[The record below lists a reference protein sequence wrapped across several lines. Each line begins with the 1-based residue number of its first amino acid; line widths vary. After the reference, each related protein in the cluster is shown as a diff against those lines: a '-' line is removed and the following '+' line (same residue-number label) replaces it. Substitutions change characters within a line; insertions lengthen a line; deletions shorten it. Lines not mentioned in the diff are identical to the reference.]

1 MREASASQPMME
13 NVRFGEMPLHPRV
26 DPGTLVLAAAW
37 QWTPAG
43 VATLAATAVFVALAA
58 YVWRRRSG
66 SAGAALVLVLVAVL
80 LWAAAYAA
88 ELGATELAAKRRWGD
103 FKYVGI
109 CLLPPAWFAFAAL
122 FSGRGQWVNRRTL
135 LLLAAEPLLVLVL
148 LANGATHDL
157 IRWYPAS
164 AVGDQGAVAIPGP
177 LFWPHLAYS
186 SLVLWVSL
194 GLMVAALL
202 RASSVYRKVSLI
214 LIGSLIV
221 PYVLN
226 LLYNFDIG
234 PFGRIDFTPFAFTAS
249 CLVLVWGL
257 FRFRLL
263 GISPVARGV
272 VFETITDAVVVL
284 DPLRRV
290 VDANPAAERVL
301 GVPLADATGR
311 PLEEVLPEAAGLPEE
326 LTVSRDGVTRRYEL
340 TGVPMPDRE
349 GEPIGWLVVLR
360 DVTERHRTQRHLRR
374 LDEQRRFLLERLV
387 TSQEEERRQL
397 ASDIHDDAIQA
408 MVAVTLEL
416 QVLGGRLRDPAA
428 HELLERLKAT
438 ATDSVGRLRQL
449 VFELHPPLLEQV
461 GLAAALEQYA
471 RRASEL
477 TRPAHDQD
485 HGIPEGDQAG
495 RHGHAQA
502 SLAGFSVQVSNE
514 VKVELPAE
522 VRVLAYRVV
531 QEALANVRAHA
542 KAGRVAIRLEEAD
555 GGVLVRVSDDGVG
568 FLPGVVERQQ
578 RRGHLGL
585 VSMREQ
591 AAMAGGWCR
600 VSSAPGMGTTVEL
613 WLPLPVAE

>member
-1 MREASASQPMME
+1 
-13 NVRFGEMPLHPRV
+13 MPLHPRV
-26 DPGTLVLAAAW
+26 EPGTLILAAAW
-37 QWTPAG
+37 RWTPAG
-43 VATLAATAVFVALAA
+43 VATLAATVVFVGLAA
-58 YVWRRRSG
+58 YVWRRRGG
-66 SAGAALVLVLVAVL
+66 STGAALALVLVAVL
-80 LWAAAYAA
+80 LWAGAYAA

-122 FSGRGQWVNRRTL
+122 FSGRGHWVNRRNL
-135 LLLAAEPLLVLVL
+135 LLLAVEPLLVLAL
-148 LANGATHDL
+148 LANRATHDL
-157 IRWYPAS
+157 IRWYPAW
-164 AVGDQGAVAIPGP
+164 AAGDLGAVARPGP

-194 GLMVAALL
+194 GLMVVALL

-214 LIGSLIV
+214 LIASLV
-221 PYVLN
+221 APYVLN
-226 LLYNFDIG
+226 LLYNFDVG
-234 PFGRIDFTPFAFTAS
+234 PFGRVDFTPFAFTAS

-284 DPLRRV
+284 DPLRRI

-311 PLEEVLPEAAGLPEE
+311 PLDEVLPEAAGLPEE
-326 LTVSRDGVTRRYEL
+326 LAVSRGGATRRYEL

-349 GEPIGWLVVLR
+349 GAPLGWLVVLR

-428 HELLERLKAT
+428 HQLLERLKAT

-449 VFELHPPLLEQV
+449 VFELHPPLLDQV

-477 TRPAHDQD
+477 
-485 HGIPEGDQAG
+485 
-495 RHGHAQA
+495 
-502 SLAGFSVQVSNE
+502 AGFSVQVSDE
-514 VKVELPAE
+514 VRGELPAE
-522 VRVLAYRVV
+522 VRVLAYRIV

-613 WLPLPVAE
+613 WLPGSGDGVTLEARA

>member
-1 MREASASQPMME
+1 MMD
-13 NVRFGEMPLHPRV
+13 NARFGAMPHHPRV
-26 DPGTLVLAAAW
+26 DPGTFLLAAAW

-43 VATLAATAVFVALAA
+43 VATLAATLVFVVLVA

-66 SAGAALVLVLVAVL
+66 SAGAALALVLVAVL
-80 LWAAAYAA
+80 LWAGAYAA
-88 ELGATELAAKRRWGD
+88 ELGATGLSAKRAWGD

-135 LLLAAEPLLVLVL
+135 ALLAVEPLLVLAL
-148 LANGATHDL
+148 LANANTHDL
-157 IRWYPAS
+157 IRWYPPS
-164 AVGDQGAVAIPGP
+164 AAADPAAVARPGP
-177 LFWPHLAYS
+177 LFWPHLAYC

-194 GLMVAALL
+194 GLMLAALL

-214 LIGSLIV
+214 LIASLIA
-221 PYVLN
+221 PYILN
-226 LLYNFDIG
+226 LLYNFDVG
-234 PFGRIDFTPFAFTAS
+234 PFGQVDFTPFAFTAS

-263 GISPVARGV
+263 GISPVARGL

-284 DPLRRV
+284 DPLRRI

-301 GVPLADATGR
+301 GVSLADATGR
-311 PLEEVLPEAAGLPEE
+311 PLDELLPEAEGLPGN
-326 LTVSRDGVTRRYEL
+326 LAVSRGGATRRYEL
-340 TGVPMPDRE
+340 TSDPMPDRE
-349 GEPIGWLVVLR
+349 EVPIGWLVVLR

-428 HELLERLKAT
+428 HQLLERLKAT

-449 VFELHPPLLEQV
+449 VFELRPPLLDQV

-477 TRPAHDQD
+477 
-485 HGIPEGDQAG
+485 
-495 RHGHAQA
+495 
-502 SLAGFSVQVSNE
+502 AGFTVQVSNE
-514 VKVELPAE
+514 VRAELPAE
-522 VRVLAYRVV
+522 VRVLAYRIV

-542 KAGRVAIRLEEAD
+542 KASRVAIRLEEAD

-613 WLPLPVAE
+613 WLPLPVAQ

>member
-1 MREASASQPMME
+1 
-13 NVRFGEMPLHPRV
+13 MPFHPRV
-26 DPGTLVLAAAW
+26 DPGTLTLAAAW

-43 VATLAATAVFVALAA
+43 VATLAATVVFVGLAA

-66 SAGAALVLVLVAVL
+66 SAGAALALVLVAVL

-88 ELGATELAAKRRWGD
+88 ELGATELAVKQRWGD

-122 FSGRGQWVNRRTL
+122 FSGRGQWVTRRNL
-135 LLLAAEPLLVLVL
+135 VLLAVEPVLVLVL

-157 IRWYPAS
+157 IRYYPAS
-164 AVGDQGAVAIPGP
+164 AVGDQGAVARPGP

-194 GLMVAALL
+194 GLMVVALL

-214 LIGSLIV
+214 LIASLV
-221 PYVLN
+221 APYVLN

-234 PFGRIDFTPFAFTAS
+234 PFGRVDLTPFAFTAA

-263 GISPVARGV
+263 GISPVARGL

-311 PLEEVLPEAAGLPEE
+311 PLDEVLPEAAGLPED
-326 LTVSRDGVTRRYEL
+326 LTVSRGGTTRRYEL

-349 GEPIGWLVVLR
+349 GAPIGWLVVLR

-428 HELLERLKAT
+428 HALLERLKAT

-449 VFELHPPLLEQV
+449 VFELHPPLLDQV

-477 TRPAHDQD
+477 
-485 HGIPEGDQAG
+485 
-495 RHGHAQA
+495 
-502 SLAGFSVQVSNE
+502 AGFSVQVSNE
-514 VKVELPAE
+514 VRGELPAE
-522 VRVLAYRVV
+522 VRVLAYRIV

-542 KAGRVAIRLEEAD
+542 KASRVAIRLEEAD

-600 VSSAPGMGTTVEL
+600 VASAPGMGTTVEL
-613 WLPLPVAE
+613 WLPGSGGD

>member
-1 MREASASQPMME
+1 
-13 NVRFGEMPLHPRV
+13 MPFHPRV
-26 DPGTLVLAAAW
+26 DPGTLTLAAAW

-43 VATLAATAVFVALAA
+43 VATLAATVVFVGLAA

-66 SAGAALVLVLVAVL
+66 SAGAALALVLVAVL

-88 ELGATELAAKRRWGD
+88 ELGATELAVKQRWGD

-122 FSGRGQWVNRRTL
+122 FSGRGQWVTRRNL
-135 LLLAAEPLLVLVL
+135 VLLAVEPVLVLVL

-157 IRWYPAS
+157 IRYYPAS
-164 AVGDQGAVAIPGP
+164 AVGDQGAVARPGP

-194 GLMVAALL
+194 GLMVVALL

-214 LIGSLIV
+214 LIASLV
-221 PYVLN
+221 APYVLN

-234 PFGRIDFTPFAFTAS
+234 PFGRVDLTPFAFTAS

-311 PLEEVLPEAAGLPEE
+311 PLDEVLPEAAGLPED
-326 LTVSRDGVTRRYEL
+326 LAVSRGGTTRRYEL

-349 GEPIGWLVVLR
+349 GTPIGWLVVLR

-428 HELLERLKAT
+428 HALLERLKAT

-449 VFELHPPLLEQV
+449 VFELHPPLLDQV

-477 TRPAHDQD
+477 
-485 HGIPEGDQAG
+485 
-495 RHGHAQA
+495 
-502 SLAGFSVQVSNE
+502 AGFSVQVSNE
-514 VKVELPAE
+514 VRGELPAE
-522 VRVLAYRVV
+522 VRVLAYRIV

-542 KAGRVAIRLEEAD
+542 KASRVAIRLEEAD

-600 VSSAPGMGTTVEL
+600 VASAPGMGTTVEL
-613 WLPLPVAE
+613 WLPGSGGD

>member
-1 MREASASQPMME
+1 
-13 NVRFGEMPLHPRV
+13 MPFHPRV
-26 DPGTLVLAAAW
+26 DPGTLTLAAAW

-43 VATLAATAVFVALAA
+43 VATLAATVVFVGLAA

-66 SAGAALVLVLVAVL
+66 SAGAALALVLVAVL

-88 ELGATELAAKRRWGD
+88 ELGATELAVKQRWGD

-122 FSGRGQWVNRRTL
+122 FSGRGQWVTRRNL
-135 LLLAAEPLLVLVL
+135 VLLAVEPVLVLVL

-157 IRWYPAS
+157 IRYYPAS
-164 AVGDQGAVAIPGP
+164 AVGDQGAVARPGP

-194 GLMVAALL
+194 GLMVVALL

-214 LIGSLIV
+214 LIASLV
-221 PYVLN
+221 APYVLN

-234 PFGRIDFTPFAFTAS
+234 PFGRVDLTPFAFTAS

-311 PLEEVLPEAAGLPEE
+311 PLDEVLPEAAGLPED
-326 LTVSRDGVTRRYEL
+326 LTVSRGGTTRRYEL

-349 GEPIGWLVVLR
+349 GAPIGWLVVLR

-428 HELLERLKAT
+428 HALLERLKAT

-449 VFELHPPLLEQV
+449 VFELHPPLLDQV

-477 TRPAHDQD
+477 
-485 HGIPEGDQAG
+485 
-495 RHGHAQA
+495 
-502 SLAGFSVQVSNE
+502 AGFSVQVSNE
-514 VKVELPAE
+514 VRGELPAE
-522 VRVLAYRVV
+522 VRVLAYRIV

-542 KAGRVAIRLEEAD
+542 KASRVAIRLEEAD

-600 VSSAPGMGTTVEL
+600 VASAPGMGTTVEL
-613 WLPLPVAE
+613 WLPGSGGD

>member
-1 MREASASQPMME
+1 MPAS
-13 NVRFGEMPLHPRV
+13 EMPAHPRV
-26 DPGTLVLAAAW
+26 DPGTLILAAAW

-43 VATLAATAVFVALAA
+43 VATIAATVVFVGLAA

-66 SAGAALVLVLVAVL
+66 SAGAALALVLVAVL
-80 LWAAAYAA
+80 LWAGAYAA
-88 ELGATELAAKRRWGD
+88 ELGATELAVKQRWGD

-122 FSGRGQWVNRRTL
+122 FSGRGHWVSRRN
-135 LLLAAEPLLVLVL
+135 LVLLTVEPVLVLAL

-157 IRWYPAS
+157 VRYYPAS
-164 AVGDQGAVAIPGP
+164 AVGDQGAVARPGP

-194 GLMVAALL
+194 GLMVVALL

-214 LIGSLIV
+214 LIASLIA

-234 PFGRIDFTPFAFTAS
+234 PFGRVDLTPFAFTAA

-311 PLEEVLPEAAGLPEE
+311 PMDEVLPEAAGLPED
-326 LTVSRDGVTRRYEL
+326 LAVSRGGVTRRYEL

-349 GEPIGWLVVLR
+349 GAPIGWLVVLR
-360 DVTERHRTQRHLRR
+360 DVTERHRTQRRLRR

-416 QVLGGRLRDPAA
+416 QVLAGRLRDPAA

-449 VFELHPPLLEQV
+449 VFELHPPLLDQV
-461 GLAAALEQYA
+461 GLAAALDQYA

-477 TRPAHDQD
+477 
-485 HGIPEGDQAG
+485 
-495 RHGHAQA
+495 
-502 SLAGFSVQVSNE
+502 AGFSVQIGNE
-514 VKVELPAE
+514 VRGELPAE
-522 VRVLAYRVV
+522 VRVLAYRIV

-542 KAGRVAIRLEEAD
+542 KASRVAIRLEEAD

-600 VSSAPGMGTTVEL
+600 VASAPGMGTTVEL
-613 WLPLPVAE
+613 WLPGSGDGVTPGARA

>member
-1 MREASASQPMME
+1 
-13 NVRFGEMPLHPRV
+13 
-26 DPGTLVLAAAW
+26 VLA
-37 QWTPAG
+37 
-43 VATLAATAVFVALAA
+43 
-58 YVWRRRSG
+58 
-66 SAGAALVLVLVAVL
+66 
-80 LWAAAYAA
+80 
-88 ELGATELAAKRRWGD
+88 
-103 FKYVGI
+103 
-109 CLLPPAWFAFAAL
+109 
-122 FSGRGQWVNRRTL
+122 
-135 LLLAAEPLLVLVL
+135 L
-148 LANGATHDL
+148 LANAATHDL
-157 IRWYPAS
+157 MRWYPPS
-164 AVGDQGAVAIPGP
+164 AAGDPGAVARPGP
-177 LFWPHLAYS
+177 LLWPHLAYC

-194 GLMVAALL
+194 GLMLAALL

-214 LIGSLIV
+214 LIASLLA

-234 PFGRIDFTPFAFTAS
+234 TFGRVDFTPFAFTVS

-263 GISPVARGV
+263 GISPVARGL

-284 DPLRRV
+284 DPLRRI

-311 PLEEVLPEAAGLPEE
+311 PLDELLPEAEGLPES
-326 LTVSRDGVTRRYEL
+326 LAISRGGATRRYEL

-349 GEPIGWLVVLR
+349 GAPIGWLVVLR

-416 QVLGGRLRDPAA
+416 QVLGGRLRDPAD
-428 HELLERLKAT
+428 HQLLERLRAT

-449 VFELHPPLLEQV
+449 VFELHPPLLDQV
-461 GLAAALEQYA
+461 GLAAVLEQYA
-471 RRASEL
+471 RRTSEL
-477 TRPAHDQD
+477 TSF
-485 HGIPEGDQAG
+485 G
-495 RHGHAQA
+495 
-502 SLAGFSVQVSNE
+502 VKVSNE
-514 VKVELPAE
+514 VRAELPAE
-522 VRVLAYRVV
+522 LRVLAYRIV

-542 KAGRVAIRLEEAD
+542 KASRVAIRLEEAD

-568 FLPGVVERQQ
+568 FLPGVVERRQ

-600 VSSAPGMGTTVEL
+600 VSSTPGMGTTVEL
-613 WLPLPVAE
+613 WLPLPVAQ